1 MSSQTMSG
9 KTNYNTDPNHIYY
22 NLTLYNNDN
31 LGSSNSVPVRFSE
44 TRTSTILANPS
55 EYFLSIQRFHID
67 TPSLPVFMPEVET
80 DITINP
86 TQDPN
91 QLIYYIAIYQQNS
104 TVGPF
109 LIPIK
114 FSNSFNPTVLP
125 PTQLNVNAVS
135 NPYYFVYEFQNFIDM
150 INQSLQTFYVNNAG
164 TPSGVQLNQLPVFGI
179 EAGNRFCI
187 YFPAT
192 TTENTNISIG
202 TKTGAGVGQ
211 SIWDTN
217 PTAGNK
223 WMMAFNAPMHT
234 LFSAFRYKYIDTLR
248 NLPNITPPA
257 LASLTSP
264 LTRNGWYLISNR
276 PAMNS
281 QPNPV
286 AGGLPVYVEET
297 NQIPLA
303 SNQTEVISAENIR
316 FLGNFYPP
324 LASPNGTASF
334 EVVRSPY
341 SPAPLWSCV
350 KQLIFTTALMPINNE
365 LVGLP
370 GVRNSNVSLDT
381 ETQNNNFSPVITDLE
396 VPLITGDEIKPS
408 VSYSPGGEYRLTDL
422 MSNTP
427 INSIEI
433 SVFWKDQYGV
443 NHPFLLEPGCYSSL
457 KILFR
462 RKVFNL
468 IYLPEYTKPVN

>member
-9 KTNYNTDPNHIYY
+9 KTNFNTDPNHIYY
-22 NLTLYNNDN
+22 NLTLFNNDN
-31 LGSSNSVPVRFSE
+31 IGTSESVPVRFQE

-80 DITINP
+80 SLVFNP
-86 TQDPN
+86 TQNPN
-91 QLIYYIAIYQQNS
+91 QLIYSLAIYRQNS
-104 TVGPF
+104 VSPPF
-109 LIPIK
+109 IIPIT
-114 FSNSFNPTVLP
+114 FSNQLNKTVLP
-125 PTQLNVNAVS
+125 PSQLDINAVS
-135 NPYYFVYEFQNFIDM
+135 NPYYFVYEYQNFIDM
-150 INQSLQTFYVNNAG
+150 INQSIQTWYINAVANPG
-164 TPSGVQLNQLPVFGI
+164 TFPGVALSQCPVFGM
-179 EAGNRFCI
+179 EAGNKFCI

-192 TTENTNISIG
+192 TTENTYSATGAKTAIG
-202 TKTGAGVGQ
+202 TGTHV
-211 SIWDTN
+211 WDSQAN
-217 PTAGNK
+217 PTSNK
-223 WMMAFNAPMHT
+223 WVLAMNAPMHT
-234 LFSAFRYKYIDTLR
+234 LFSSFRFQYIDSLK
-248 NLPNITPPA
+248 NLPNITPT
-257 LASLTSP
+257 ASAGITSEK
-264 LTRNGWYLISNR
+264 LLHGWYMISNR

-281 QPNPV
+281 TATPGV
-286 AGGLPVYVEET
+286 GGLPVYLEET
-297 NQIPLA
+297 NQIPL
-303 SNQTEVISAENIR
+303 NQVENIPASSIPY
-316 FLGNFYPP
+316 LGNFYSV
-324 LASPNGTASF
+324 ASNTASF

-341 SPAPLWSCV
+341 STAPLWSCV

-370 GVRNSNVSLDT
+370 GVRNSNSALDT
-381 ETQNNNFSPVITDLE
+381 DFQNNNFSPVITDLE
-396 VPLITGDEIKPS
+396 VPLVTGDEIKPS

-443 NHPFLLEPGCYSSL
+443 LHPFLLEPGCFSSI

>member
-1 MSSQTMSG
+1 MSG

-31 LGSSNSVPVRFSE
+31 LGTSSSVPVRFSE

-80 DITINP
+80 DITLNP

-104 TVGPF
+104 TAGPY
-109 LIPIK
+109 LIPIRYN
-114 FSNSFNPTVLP
+114 NSFNPTVLP
-125 PTQLNVNAVS
+125 PSQLDINAVS
-135 NPYYFVYEFQNFIDM
+135 NPYYFVYEYQNFIDM
-150 INQSLQTFYVNNAG
+150 INQSLQLFYINNASILG
-164 TPSGVQLNQLPVFGI
+164 GVHHCPVFGM
-179 EAGNRFCI
+179 EAGNKFCI
-187 YFPAT
+187 YFPCL
-192 TTENTNISIG
+192 TTENTYSAVG
-202 TKTGAGVGQ
+202 VKTGAGTGAHLWN
-211 SIWDTN
+211 SN
-217 PTAGNK
+217 PVASSNK
-223 WMMAFNAPMHT
+223 WVMAFNAPMHT
-234 LFSAFRYKYIDTLR
+234 LFSAFRYKYIDSLR
-248 NLPNITPPA
+248 NLPNITPTA
-257 LASLTSP
+257 SASLTSP
-264 LTRNGWYLISNR
+264 ITRNGWYMISNR
-276 PAMNS
+276 PPMNA
-281 QPNPV
+281 QTTPV
-286 AGGLPVYVEET
+286 VGGLPHYLEET
-297 NQIPLA
+297 NQIGLDQLEILPA
-303 SNQTEVISAENIR
+303 SSIPY
-316 FLGNFYPP
+316 LGNFYPP
-324 LASPNGTASF
+324 ATATASF

-370 GVRNSNVSLDT
+370 GVRNSNTSLDT
-381 ETQNNNFSPVITDLE
+381 DVQNNNFSPVITDLE
-396 VPLITGDEIKPS
+396 VPLVTGDEIKPS

-443 NHPFLLEPGCYSSL
+443 LHPFLLEPGCFSSI

-462 RKVFNL
+462 KKIFNL